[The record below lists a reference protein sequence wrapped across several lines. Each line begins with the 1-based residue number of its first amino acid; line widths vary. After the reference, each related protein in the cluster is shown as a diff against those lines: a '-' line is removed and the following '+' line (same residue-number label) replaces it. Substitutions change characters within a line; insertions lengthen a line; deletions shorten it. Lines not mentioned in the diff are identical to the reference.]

1 VHGLRRQAIALRALL
16 GGELSRQAK
25 WAPRWNATPMTVVNA
40 SIGLEAIA

>member
-16 GGELSRQAK
+16 GGEAVETSQMGAALERDAH
-25 WAPRWNATPMTVVNA
+25 AVVNA